1 MAKTFDTSRVGGGT
15 YELEQDSSGNYKLKS
30 VGFQQVNKLNLPNL
44 TNLDIPQ
51 ATIGPITKL
60 PVKPDVADPYKK
72 LAGDQGDNN
81 RDRIISQNYKRINPK
96 DISVRQ
102 ASVSELGQKTNT
114 TYNAMSDAEKASVAA
129 GTSGMT
135 FKGAGDVTKQY
146 TDPQKYGI
154 RTTTTNP
161 MDIREQA
168 AVGNKAQ
175 FETFM
180 GDAVTMDGPYSMST
194 AKTYSTPRTIA
205 DQNKFLGRTFTDKTT
220 GLQKVKSNFQ
230 KIKDKANKIVEGSAT
245 LMVLGGIG
253 KGLKTFEDA
262 LLGPDQVE
270 LNTANKKAL
279 NALGYKT
286 NAQLGIMTDPGRVA
300 GNPADSV
307 FAGMNATSAFGD
319 ISKGAASRI
328 STRNKTAMKKAGT
341 WTKEKLDKFNAK
353 TKEFEKQKAEHDAAA
368 AKDKAQAQ
376 AAKDNRAGVG
386 GSCFIAGTKVTM
398 SDGTLKNI
406 ENIVVGDKVK
416 GHKEDN
422 TVIKL
427 DPTLLADRK
436 LYSFNDNEHYFFTSE
451 HPFMTEEGWKSI
463 KPEKT
468 KERDG
473 IELYKQLKG
482 ELKVGDKLVTDNG
495 SVEVKDIKSKEISNP
510 EMPLYN
516 FNVSNDN
523 SYIADDYVVHNKG
536 CFIKGTLVTMADGST
551 KPVEQVDLGDEVAE
565 GGSVF
570 AVGRF
575 LNTELYDYKGVK
587 VSGSHMVN
595 EDGVWMRVKD
605 TKHGKSLGND
615 LNTVYVFGS
624 ENRRILINGILFTD
638 YFEVNEQDK
647 LIEDSEDFFNNW
659 KDYGNNVDVDNVAT
673 LNMNYEI

>member
-1 MAKTFDTSRVGGGT
+1 MAVKTWDTSRTGGGT
-15 YELEQDSSGNYKLKS
+15 YELEKDSSGNYQLKS
-30 VGFQQVNKLNLPNL
+30 VGFAQVNKLNLPDL
-44 TNLDIPQ
+44 
-51 ATIGPITKL
+51 ATSDTTAATTTPKTEDKKIE
-60 PVKPDVADPYKK
+60 VADPFKK
-72 LAGDQGDNN
+72 LGTQNTGGGQGGGQDY
-81 RDRIISQNYKRINPK
+81 SGVMLKTPEVK
-96 DISVRQ
+96 DVSVRDAGSSMPQ
-102 ASVSELGQKTNT
+102 GSPGQLSKDKARAEANVELGLEPQAYKSPTMT
-114 TYNAMSDAEKASVAA
+114 TKENEFAQGK
-129 GTSGMT
+129 
-135 FKGAGDVTKQY
+135 Y
-146 TDPQKYGI
+146 TGVQ
-154 RTTTTNP
+154 
-161 MDIREQA
+161 
-168 AVGNKAQ
+168 
-175 FETFM
+175 
-180 GDAVTMDGPYSMST
+180 
-194 AKTYSTPRTIA
+194 
-205 DQNKFLGRTFTDKTT
+205 T
-220 GLQKVKSNFQ
+220 GLQKVTSAISNTVQ
-230 KIKDKANKIVEGSAT
+230 NIMNNSAT
-245 LMVLGGIG
+245 VAVAKGAASIVGGMINA
-253 KGLKTFEDA
+253 TTSQYQQD
-262 LLGPDQVE
+262 
-270 LNTANKKAL
+270 LNTANKNAL
-279 NALGYKT
+279 TALGYKT
-286 NAQLGIMTDPGRVA
+286 NYELGNMNDPGRVA
-300 GNPADSV
+300 GNPANNV
-307 FAGMNATSAFGD
+307 FAGMNAQSAKGD

-328 STRNKTAMKKAGT
+328 GVRNSAKTQARVAKKGKAA
-341 WTKEKLDKFNAK
+341 LDAFNAK
-353 TKEFEKQKAEHDAAA
+353 TKEFEKQKADHDAAA
-368 AKDKAQAQ
+368 AKDKANAA
-376 AAKDNRAGVG
+376 AAKDNREGVG
-386 GSCFIAGTKVTM
+386 SSCFIAGTKVTM

-406 ENIVVGDKVK
+406 ENIAVGDKVK

-427 DPTLLADRK
+427 DPTLLANRK
-436 LYSFNDNEHYFFTSE
+436 LYSFNNNEHYFFTSE

-473 IELYKQLKG
+473 IELYEQLKG

-495 SVEVKDIKSKEISNP
+495 PVEIKDIKSKEISNP

-575 LNTELYDYKGVK
+575 LNTELYDYKGIK

-595 EDGVWMRVKD
+595 EDGVWIRVRD

-624 ENRRILINGILFTD
+624 ENRKILINGILFTD

-659 KDYGNNVDVDNVAT
+659 KDYGNDVDVDNVAT

>member
-1 MAKTFDTSRVGGGT
+1 MAQTFDTSRVGGGT
-15 YELEQDSSGNYKLKS
+15 YELEQDASGNYKLKS
-30 VGFQQVNKLNLPNL
+30 VGFAQVNKLNLPDL
-44 TNLDIPQ
+44 KTSDVTPP
-51 ATIGPITKL
+51 TIGPITKQ
-60 PVKPDVADPYKK
+60 PIDKPDVADPFKK
-72 LAGDQGDNN
+72 LASQQGDNN
-81 RDRIISQNYKRINPK
+81 RDLQISQNYERINPK
-96 DISVRQ
+96 DISVKQAGDRQ
-102 ASVSELGQKTNT
+102 ALDPRDDRSPQEIQNLQNAQT
-114 TYNAMSDAEKASVAA
+114 TYRSTAPNLTSAPGY
-129 GTSGMT
+129 GTSFSG
-135 FKGAGDVTKQY
+135 
-146 TDPQKYGI
+146 
-154 RTTTTNP
+154 
-161 MDIREQA
+161 
-168 AVGNKAQ
+168 
-175 FETFM
+175 
-180 GDAVTMDGPYSMST
+180 T
-194 AKTYSTPRTIA
+194 AKDLADRKAANETIMSAKEKYATETQYNTP
-205 DQNKFLGRTFTDKTT
+205 KTT
-220 GLQKVKSNFQ
+220 GLQKVTSKAKSAVANTVENIVNNSATVMVAKGVGAVIGGIANAMIDPYQ
-230 KIKDKANKIVEGSAT
+230 QDLNKANKN
-245 LMVLGGIG
+245 
-253 KGLKTFEDA
+253 A
-262 LLGPDQVE
+262 L
-270 LNTANKKAL
+270 TS
-279 NALGYKT
+279 LGYKT
-286 NAQLGIMTDPGRVA
+286 NFELGLSTDPGRIA
-300 GNPADSV
+300 GNPANNV
-307 FAGMNATSAFGD
+307 FAGMNAQSAKGD
-319 ISKGAASRI
+319 ISKGAQKRI
-328 STRNKTAMKKAGT
+328 DTRTKTAMKKAGT
-341 WTKEKLDKFNAK
+341 WSKEKLDKFNAK

-368 AKDKAQAQ
+368 AKDKAQAE
-376 AAKDNRAGVG
+376 AAKDNQSGEYG

-473 IELYKQLKG
+473 VELYDQLKG

-495 SVEVKDIKSKEISNP
+495 PVEVKDIKSKEISNP

-595 EDGVWMRVKD
+595 EDNVWMRVKD

-624 ENRRILINGILFTD
+624 ENRRISINGILFTD

-659 KDYGNNVDVDNVAT
+659 KDYGNDVDVDNVAT